1 MKLFLGLI
9 VNQTTTAQ
17 LLWAPV
23 VEVMRF
29 LCSIS
34 VTNHWIIMEHILR
47 VTHML
52 QHLFTQSEINGDLS
66 STFYCNIK
74 LIWKE

>member
-1 MKLFLGLI
+1 MKLFLGLL

-17 LLWAPV
+17 LLWTPV
-23 VEVMRF
+23 VEVMRV
-29 LCSIS
+29 LCCIS
-34 VTNHWIIMEHILR
+34 VTNHWIIMEYILR
-47 VTHML
+47 VTDML

-66 STFYCNIK
+66 RTFYRDIK